1 MSEIKLKGEYLWIKK
16 PLEEILKEIRIK
28 NGDTFRSLAEKIDI
42 SFSYIDKVEKGLRPI
57 NKEMFSNLLRVYPFD
72 KKRLIDAYTLEVFP
86 ENAIKEL
93 KLLKD
98 TNDYEYIYEFLFN
111 NLTDIEKKNLLKNMF
126 DRLEVELFK
135 KGTYENNK
143 EKLNIIKSKID
154 NL

>member
-1 MSEIKLKGEYLWIKK
+1 MDKK
-16 PLEEILKEIRIK
+16 PFGEILKEIRIK
-28 NGDTFRSLAEKIDI
+28 NGDTFRSLADKIDI

-111 NLTDIEKKNLLKNMF
+111 NLTDVEKKNLLKNMF

>member
-1 MSEIKLKGEYLWIKK
+1 MDKK
-16 PLEEILKEIRIK
+16 SFGEILKEIRIK

-86 ENAIKEL
+86 ENAIKDL

>member
-1 MSEIKLKGEYLWIKK
+1 MDKK
-16 PLEEILKEIRIK
+16 TFGEILKEIRIK
-28 NGDTFRSLAEKIDI
+28 NNDSFRSLAEKIDI

-154 NL
+154 NLW

>member
-1 MSEIKLKGEYLWIKK
+1 MNKK
-16 PLEEILKEIRIK
+16 SFGEILKEIRIK

-86 ENAIKEL
+86 ENAVKEL

-111 NLTDIEKKNLLKNMF
+111 NLNDVEKKNLLKNMF

>member
-1 MSEIKLKGEYLWIKK
+1 MDKK
-16 PLEEILKEIRIK
+16 TFGEILKEIRIK

-98 TNDYEYIYEFLFN
+98 INDYEYIYEFLFN

-154 NL
+154 NLW

>member
-1 MSEIKLKGEYLWIKK
+1 MNKK
-16 PLEEILKEIRIK
+16 PFGEILKEIRIK

-86 ENAIKEL
+86 ENAIKDL

>member
-1 MSEIKLKGEYLWIKK
+1 MDKK
-16 PLEEILKEIRIK
+16 PFGEILKEIRIK
-28 NGDTFRSLAEKIDI
+28 NGDTFRSLADKIDI

-111 NLTDIEKKNLLKNMF
+111 NLTDVEKKNLLKNMF

-154 NL
+154 NLW

>member
-1 MSEIKLKGEYLWIKK
+1 MDKK
-16 PLEEILKEIRIK
+16 PFGEILKEIRIK

-126 DRLEVELFK
+126 ERLEVELFK

-143 EKLNIIKSKID
+143 EKLNIIKFKID

>member
-1 MSEIKLKGEYLWIKK
+1 MDKK
-16 PLEEILKEIRIK
+16 TFGEILKEIRIK

>member
-1 MSEIKLKGEYLWIKK
+1 MNKK
-16 PLEEILKEIRIK
+16 PFGEILKEVRIK

-126 DRLEVELFK
+126 ERLEVELFK
-135 KGTYENNK
+135 KGTYEINK

>member
-1 MSEIKLKGEYLWIKK
+1 MDKK
-16 PLEEILKEIRIK
+16 PFGEILKEIRIK

-111 NLTDIEKKNLLKNMF
+111 NLTDVEKKNLLKNMF
-126 DRLEVELFK
+126 DRFEVELFK

-143 EKLNIIKSKID
+143 EKLLIKI
-154 NL
+154 NYN

>member
-1 MSEIKLKGEYLWIKK
+1 MDKK
-16 PLEEILKEIRIK
+16 TFGEILKEIRIK

-86 ENAIKEL
+86 KNAIKDL

>member
-1 MSEIKLKGEYLWIKK
+1 MDKK
-16 PLEEILKEIRIK
+16 TFGEILKEIRIK

-86 ENAIKEL
+86 ENAIKDL

-154 NL
+154 NLC

>member
-1 MSEIKLKGEYLWIKK
+1 MNKK
-16 PLEEILKEIRIK
+16 PFGEILKEVRIK

-86 ENAIKEL
+86 ENAIKDL

>member
-1 MSEIKLKGEYLWIKK
+1 MDKK
-16 PLEEILKEIRIK
+16 TFGEILKEIRIK

-111 NLTDIEKKNLLKNMF
+111 NLTDIEKKSLLKNMF

>member
-1 MSEIKLKGEYLWIKK
+1 MDKRTFG
-16 PLEEILKEIRIK
+16 EILKEIRIK

>member
-1 MSEIKLKGEYLWIKK
+1 MDKK
-16 PLEEILKEIRIK
+16 PFGEILKEIRIK

-86 ENAIKEL
+86 ENAIKDL

>member
-1 MSEIKLKGEYLWIKK
+1 MDKK
-16 PLEEILKEIRIK
+16 TFGEILKEIRIK

-93 KLLKD
+93 NLLKD

>member
-1 MSEIKLKGEYLWIKK
+1 MVKK
-16 PLEEILKEIRIK
+16 PFGEILKEIRIK
-28 NGDTFRSLAEKIDI
+28 NGDTFRSLADKIDI

>member
-1 MSEIKLKGEYLWIKK
+1 MNKK
-16 PLEEILKEIRIK
+16 PFGEILKEVRIK

-111 NLTDIEKKNLLKNMF
+111 NLNDVEKKNLLKNMF

>member
-1 MSEIKLKGEYLWIKK
+1 MDKK
-16 PLEEILKEIRIK
+16 TFGEILKEIRIK
-28 NGDTFRSLAEKIDI
+28 NNDSFRSLAEKIDI

-93 KLLKD
+93 KLLKN

>member
-1 MSEIKLKGEYLWIKK
+1 MDKK
-16 PLEEILKEIRIK
+16 PFGEILKEIRIK

-72 KKRLIDAYTLEVFP
+72 KKRLIEAYTLEVFP

-126 DRLEVELFK
+126 ERLEVELFK

-143 EKLNIIKSKID
+143 EKLNIIKFKID

>member
-1 MSEIKLKGEYLWIKK
+1 MDKK
-16 PLEEILKEIRIK
+16 PFGEILKEIRIK

-86 ENAIKEL
+86 ENAIKDL

-154 NL
+154 NLW

>member
-1 MSEIKLKGEYLWIKK
+1 MNKK
-16 PLEEILKEIRIK
+16 PFGEILKEVRIK

-126 DRLEVELFK
+126 ERLEVELFK
-135 KGTYENNK
+135 KGTYEINK

-154 NL
+154 NLWWCLKGPGKI

>member
-1 MSEIKLKGEYLWIKK
+1 MNKK
-16 PLEEILKEIRIK
+16 PFGEILKEVRIK

-72 KKRLIDAYTLEVFP
+72 KKRLIVAYTLEVFP
-86 ENAIKEL
+86 ENAIKDL

>member
-1 MSEIKLKGEYLWIKK
+1 MDKK
-16 PLEEILKEIRIK
+16 PFGEILKEIRIK

-111 NLTDIEKKNLLKNMF
+111 NLTDVEKKNLLKNMF
-126 DRLEVELFK
+126 DRFEVELFK

>member
-1 MSEIKLKGEYLWIKK
+1 MNKK
-16 PLEEILKEIRIK
+16 SFGEILKEIRIK

-57 NKEMFSNLLRVYPFD
+57 NKEMFSNLLRVYQFD
-72 KKRLIDAYTLEVFP
+72 KKKLIDAYTIEVFP

-111 NLTDIEKKNLLKNMF
+111 NLTDVEKKNLLKNMF

-154 NL
+154 NLW

>member
-1 MSEIKLKGEYLWIKK
+1 MDKK
-16 PLEEILKEIRIK
+16 TFGEILKEIRIK

-111 NLTDIEKKNLLKNMF
+111 NLTDVEKKNLLKNMF

>member
-1 MSEIKLKGEYLWIKK
+1 MDKK
-16 PLEEILKEIRIK
+16 TFGEILKEIRIK
-28 NGDTFRSLAEKIDI
+28 NGATFRSLAEKIDI

-154 NL
+154 NLC

>member
-1 MSEIKLKGEYLWIKK
+1 MDKK
-16 PLEEILKEIRIK
+16 PFGEILKEVRIK

-72 KKRLIDAYTLEVFP
+72 KKRLIEAYTLEVFP

-126 DRLEVELFK
+126 ERLEVELFK

>member
-1 MSEIKLKGEYLWIKK
+1 MNKK
-16 PLEEILKEIRIK
+16 SFGEILKEIRIK

-98 TNDYEYIYEFLFN
+98 INDYEYIYEFLFN

-154 NL
+154 NLW

>member
-1 MSEIKLKGEYLWIKK
+1 MDKK
-16 PLEEILKEIRIK
+16 TFGEILKEIRIK

-111 NLTDIEKKNLLKNMF
+111 NLTDVEKKNLLKNMF

-154 NL
+154 NLW

>member
-1 MSEIKLKGEYLWIKK
+1 MDKK
-16 PLEEILKEIRIK
+16 PFGEILKEIRIK

-98 TNDYEYIYEFLFN
+98 INDYEYIYEFLFN

>member
-1 MSEIKLKGEYLWIKK
+1 MNKK
-16 PLEEILKEIRIK
+16 SFGEILKEIRIK
-28 NGDTFRSLAEKIDI
+28 NGDTFRSLADKIDI

>member
-1 MSEIKLKGEYLWIKK
+1 MDKK
-16 PLEEILKEIRIK
+16 PFGEILKEIRIK

-111 NLTDIEKKNLLKNMF
+111 NLTDVEKKNLLKNMF

-154 NL
+154 NLW

>member
-1 MSEIKLKGEYLWIKK
+1 MDKKTFGES
-16 PLEEILKEIRIK
+16 LKEIRIK

-98 TNDYEYIYEFLFN
+98 INDYEYIYEFLFN

-154 NL
+154 NLW